1 MFRTSRALWK
11 GSSPLLWLVTWS
23 FTLFRSLGKVIL
35 SFGDLIGHI
44 FCNCCI
50 DGIITKAELE
60 NGPALCPTCRAIFD
74 RTKLVKLYLDC
85 QEDDEDAEA
94 ENWREIMSL
103 SIQIKDIGEGSTKTD
118 IARIIAQGEKLL
130 EDLQNGEVM
139 GSQRTVS
146 NWTGRSR

>member
-1 MFRTSRALWK
+1 M
-11 GSSPLLWLVTWS
+11 
-23 FTLFRSLGKVIL
+23 
-35 SFGDLIGHI
+35 
-44 FCNCCI
+44 
-50 DGIITKAELE
+50 
-60 NGPALCPTCRAIFD
+60 
-74 RTKLVKLYLDC
+74 KLYLDC